1 MLDYYEMGARI
12 AALRKENAITQEKLA
27 EILDIS
33 VKHCS
38 EVERGVSSLSLEKLI
53 YVSDY
58 FHCSMDY
65 LVHGLDANRVSHVLP
80 TFLIEIME
88 SDDEQER
95 QLLLQY
101 LQMYGKLRSDWKK
114 KKE

>member
-1 MLDYYEMGARI
+1 MVDYYEMGARI

-38 EVERGVSSLSLEKLI
+38 EVERGISSLSLEKLI
-53 YVSDY
+53 FLSDY

-65 LVHGLDANRVSHVLP
+65 LVRGLDANHAAHALP
-80 TFLIEIME
+80 AFVIEIME
-88 SDDEQER
+88 SDDRKER
-95 QLLLQY
+95 QLLMQY
-101 LQMYGKLRSDWKK
+101 LQMYGKLRKDFKK
-114 KKE
+114 

>member
-53 YVSDY
+53 YLSDFFIAVWIIWY
-58 FHCSMDY
+58 MVWTRIASLTRC
-65 LVHGLDANRVSHVLP
+65 
-80 TFLIEIME
+80 
-88 SDDEQER
+88 
-95 QLLLQY
+95 LLLY
-101 LQMYGKLRSDWKK
+101 LK
-114 KKE
+114 